1 MPALSGKTALV
12 TGASRGLGRAVA
24 LRLAREDA
32 AVAVNYLSRAKEADS
47 VVNLITAGGGR
58 AVAVCADIGDPEEVS
73 SMLDR
78 ITSEFGAIDI
88 LVNNAGI
95 VRKGDLADFDY
106 SQMEPMRRTNVDGV
120 VYLTRAVTPGM
131 KERRFGRIVNITS
144 VAAMGTA
151 FKGTTFYAAT
161 KAAVSLLTHR
171 FAMELGPHG
180 ITVNAVAP
188 GYILTDINTEGRSPE
203 EVEATIR
210 TVQAKTMVRRVGQAE
225 DIANAV
231 AFLVSPESGFI
242 TGQILTVDGGRMDY
256 IAHS

>member
-1 MPALSGKTALV
+1 MPLAGKTAVV
-12 TGASRGLGRAVA
+12 TGASRGLGRAIA
-24 LRLAREDA
+24 LRLAREGA
-32 AVAVNYLSRAKEADS
+32 AVGVNYLSRAREAES
-47 VVNLITAGGGR
+47 VVNLIRASGGR
-58 AVAVCADIGDPEEVS
+58 AVAVCADVREPSHVS

-78 ITSEFGAIDI
+78 INSEFGGVDI

-95 VRKGDLADFDY
+95 VRNGDLADFDC
-106 SQMEPMRRTNVDGV
+106 SEMEIMRRTNVDGV
-120 VYLTRAVTPGM
+120 VYLTRAVAPGM
-131 KERRFGRIVNITS
+131 MERRFGRVVNITS
-144 VAAMGTA
+144 VAATGTA

-161 KAAVSLLTHR
+161 KAAVSTLTRR

-188 GYILTDINTEGRSPE
+188 GYILTDINTEGRSAE
-203 EVEATIR
+203 EVEATIQ
-210 TVQAKTMVRRVGQAE
+210 TVQAKTMVGRVGQPE

-231 AFLVSPESGFI
+231 AFLASPESGFI

>member
-1 MPALSGKTALV
+1 
-12 TGASRGLGRAVA
+12 
-24 LRLAREDA
+24 
-32 AVAVNYLSRAKEADS
+32 
-47 VVNLITAGGGR
+47 VVDLISAGGGR
-58 AVAVCADIGDPEEVS
+58 ALAVRADVGDPEEVS

-78 ITSEFGAIDI
+78 ITSEFGGIDV

-106 SQMEPMRRTNVDGV
+106 SRMDSMRRTNVDGV
-120 VYLTRAVTPGM
+120 VYLTRAVAPGM

-144 VAAMGTA
+144 IAAMGTA
-151 FKGTTFYAAT
+151 FVGTTFYAAT

-210 TVQAKTMVRRVGQAE
+210 TVEAKTMVRRVGE
-225 DIANAV
+225 PDDIANAV

-242 TGQILTVDGGRMDY
+242 TGQVLTVDGGRMDY